1 MTNNDHADTKIILIT
16 ALISDVIIIL
26 VTNLVF
32 SIL

>member
-1 MTNNDHADTKIILIT
+1 MILIT